1 MGEMTRPPWHSFWK
15 ALLIALAVQLVLYVF
30 YWFGP
35 DNVGGGTAIQIVFY
49 DVYWP
54 FFLLFFLV
62 EEAMGVHR
70 RGSIYF
76 LMLFAPLIGAFTY
89 SVAIAFV
96 VLLFRKLSIRR
107 GDG

>member
-1 MGEMTRPPWHSFWK
+1 MFSIGL
-15 ALLIALAVQLVLYVF
+15 ALTTLAAEPQF
-30 YWFGP
+30 K
-35 DNVGGGTAIQIVFY
+35 IVFY

-54 FFLLFFLV
+54 FFLLVFLV